1 MIEREYD
8 FTTNRKCEVE
18 YYSEDGAIQYIVNF
32 NWSFGAWSYEGDLDI
47 EVELVDSYQVINGIK
62 HYFYPS
68 VSEVREMVEYIQEH
82 ILEDPN
88 DFGFE
93 SFIDDER
100 DFQNDQLFY

>member
-1 MIEREYD
+1 MNEKEYD
-8 FTTNRKCEVE
+8 FTIDRKCEVW
-18 YYSEDGAIQYIVNF
+18 YTNDDGGIQFIANF
-32 NWSFGAWSYEGDLDI
+32 DWSFGRWDFEGNIEI
-47 EVELVDSYQVINGIK
+47 EVELQDSYQVINGIK

-68 VSEVREMVEYIQEH
+68 VSEVREMVEYIQDH